1 MMGDHEEG
9 FAFLKNVAIDQHLL
23 ARNRQFDLIP
33 VIEAHPELLGIGID
47 EDTAIVVQGDR
58 AEVIGQGYVAI
69 YDNRTTVAEGGQ
81 FYLLRPGDEIDLATR
96 VPMRQVMSEEPFEE
110 LLQKRAWK

>member
-1 MMGDHEEG
+1 MMGDHQEG

-33 VIEAHPELLGIGID
+33 VIEAHPELLGIGLD

-69 YDNRTTVAEGGQ
+69 YDSDCTIPPHGP
-81 FYLLRPGDEIDLATR
+81 FYFLAPGDRYNLKTREATR
-96 VPMRQVMSEEPFEE
+96 PQTTYEALDRIER
-110 LLQKRAWK
+110 KKNK